1 MVVGILSRDTGF
13 EAEKIQVAIW
23 QSMSRPKK
31 AAVLSGLLRA
41 GLGAKMGKTSKEM
54 TDPYD
59 IVAEVIAVLEGLQID
74 YFIGGSIAS
83 ALHGEPR
90 YTQDADVVVRL
101 PASAVSSLV
110 TALQS
115 QFYTNE
121 EALRDAIRRKSAAN
135 LIHYD
140 TGFKVGLMISRER
153 PFEQSRF
160 ERRTRL
166 PAGLHQFWVATAED
180 MVLVKLEW
188 FRLGGEISDKQ
199 WRDVLALLLTSATDL
214 SYLNH
219 WAGELHLAD
228 LLEKALRE
236 VSSGSA

>member
-1 MVVGILSRDTGF
+1 MIVGILARDTGF
-13 EAEKIQVAIW
+13 EAERIQVAIW
-23 QSMSRPKK
+23 QAMSRPKK

-41 GLGAKMGKTSKEM
+41 GLGTKMGKTSNDV

-59 IVAEVIAVLEGLQID
+59 ILAEVIAVLDRLQID

-101 PASAVSSLV
+101 PASAVSPLL

-115 QFYTNE
+115 QFYTSE
-121 EALRDAIRRKSAAN
+121 DALRDAIRRKSSSN

-140 TGFKVGLMISRER
+140 TGFKVDLMISRER
-153 PFEQSRF
+153 PFERSRF

-188 FRLGGEISDKQ
+188 FRLGGEVSDKQ

-214 SYLNH
+214 SYLNQ
-219 WAGELHLAD
+219 WAGELQLAD

-236 VSSGSA
+236 VRSA